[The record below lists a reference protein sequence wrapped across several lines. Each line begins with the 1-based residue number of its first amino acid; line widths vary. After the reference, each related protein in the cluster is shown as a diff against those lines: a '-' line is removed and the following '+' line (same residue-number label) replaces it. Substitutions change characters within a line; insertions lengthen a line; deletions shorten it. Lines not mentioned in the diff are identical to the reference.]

1 MWSQAVEFMVP
12 LVLQKKN
19 LSSVCI
25 MRVLVYWN
33 LSYGIT
39 DRKFRINF
47 FLKCIVTLLT
57 IDKIFHVQQLIM
69 LIWLPD
75 SEVVRM

>member
-33 LSYGIT
+33 FSYGIT
-39 DRKFRINF
+39 DRKFMINL